1 MNFDTQ
7 YYKGIPLNLIDRKYG
22 NRNAKRFTIN
32 HTNQNVWIPNK
43 HLQEDGTIVPGEN
56 IDYVFRKAQRQLEL
70 SGIHMPIPGIKR
82 RTEATKQKYMVKHEE
97 KSDENA
103 GA

>member
-1 MNFDTQ
+1 MNFDTL

>member
-7 YYKGIPLNLIDRKYG
+7 YYKSIPLNLI
-22 NRNAKRFTIN
+22 NRNYRNCNAKRFTIN

-70 SGIHMPIPGIKR
+70 AGMYMAIPGIKR
-82 RTEATKQKYMVKHEE
+82 RTWTGDHCP
-97 KSDENA
+97 
-103 GA
+103 

>member
-70 SGIHMPIPGIKR
+70 AGMHMAIPGIKR
-82 RTEATKQKYMVKHEE
+82 RT
-97 KSDENA
+97 
-103 GA
+103 